1 MMELPQTLYA
11 TQNVLRTMNS
21 LLEPLNLQIKIV
33 VDSAGLQFNQNVS
46 GNLYLPIQQFSN
58 A

>member
-1 MMELPQTLYA
+1 MQAADLDEDAAQAAGTHA
-11 TQNVLRTMNS
+11 GSAQ

-46 GNLYLPIQQFSN
+46 GNLYLPIFM
-58 A
+58 